1 MECNRKCKTFIEGF
15 IALIIS
21 ILVGIG
27 VAVLYNLSL
36 IPTVLNLIL
45 VGLILSGAIL
55 VALLVITFLA
65 YILKKCSGLGCK
77 VTSAMKWLLTGATG
91 TFLSTTAAIIL
102 GVATVRLAATI
113 LVGLSALF
121 FILMIIEL
129 VTVIV
134 FTLEKEY

>member
-1 MECNRKCKTFIEGF
+1 MECNRKCKTFIDGF

-21 ILVGIG
+21 ILVGVG

-45 VGLILSGAIL
+45 VGLITSGVLL

-65 YILKKCSGLGCK
+65 YILKECSGLGCR
-77 VTSAMKWLLTGATG
+77 VVSSIKWLLAGATG
-91 TFLSTTAAIIL
+91 TFLATTATIVL
-102 GVATVRLAATI
+102 GVTTVRLAATI

-129 VTVIV
+129 VTLILS
-134 FTLEKEY
+134 TLREY